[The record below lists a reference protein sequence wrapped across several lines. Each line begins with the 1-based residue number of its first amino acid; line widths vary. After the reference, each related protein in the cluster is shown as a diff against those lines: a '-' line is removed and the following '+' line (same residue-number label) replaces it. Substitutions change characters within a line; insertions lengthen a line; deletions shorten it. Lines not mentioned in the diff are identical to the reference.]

1 MEYEG
6 SMGGGALTER
16 EEGVTF
22 SFIRNGSFKWYSL
35 PMGLGLEQ
43 VRQTHPLFYKH
54 FSMLDDGQKHFEQIV
69 EIDHYWEQV
78 NSGVCLDVV
87 FDGGMMPKGVEILG
101 EYDIV
106 YAGGTL
112 ALFHAAV
119 MVEKYQRS
127 VLVFDRNTPGKST
140 RDWNI
145 SRSELKNL
153 EETGCFSAEEIER
166 TIVCRYKTGWA
177 EFFVEDGRKKRLYLD
192 NVLDCAVDADTL
204 LDLAQQKVLAAA
216 GNQVLSGLTFSRCF
230 QFPGYVVVEVE
241 NRAHEKFYYK
251 ARLLADAMGVSSPVA
266 RQLNNG
272 RPQTHVCPTVGTLA
286 SGLEGVDEEIGEIL
300 VSLEPADHSAGNGR
314 QLIWEGFPAGNKQY
328 TTYLFFYDSLDS
340 SNDKSLLGL
349 FETYFRK
356 LPSYKN
362 PGADFVIHRP
372 VFGII
377 PAYFHD
383 GFTLVREVAADNIL
397 MIGDAAALG
406 SPLTFCGF
414 GSFVRN
420 INSLTA
426 GLESILRSGKLEKG
440 SLERVSAYE
449 PNVAAMANLMKYM
462 CYSKETDSRNFV
474 NEMMNEVMIVLD
486 RLPTRYRESLFRD
499 TMDLA
504 DLFVVGVHV
513 ACGYPGILKA
523 TASKL
528 GLNGSIGM
536 MKNLIGWAFASK
548 FVKN

>member
-1 MEYEG
+1 M
-6 SMGGGALTER
+6 
-16 EEGVTF
+16 
-22 SFIRNGSFKWYSL
+22 
-35 PMGLGLEQ
+35 GLEQ
-43 VRQTHPLFYKH
+43 VRETHPLVYKH
-54 FSMLDDGQKHFEQIV
+54 FSLIADGQKYFEQIL
-69 EIDHYWEQV
+69 EIDRYWDLA
-78 NSGVCLDVV
+78 NSCVSLDVV
-87 FDGGMMPKGVEILG
+87 FDGEMMPTGVEISG
-101 EYDIV
+101 EYDVV

-119 MVEKYQRS
+119 MAEKYHRS
-127 VLVFDRNTPGKST
+127 VLVFDRNVPGKST

-153 EETGCFSAEEIER
+153 EETGVFSADEIER
-166 TIVCRYKTGWA
+166 SIVCRYKTGWA

-192 NVLDCAVDADTL
+192 SVLDCAVDADAL
-204 LDLAQQKVLAAA
+204 LDLAKQKIFAVA
-216 GNQVLSGLTFSRCF
+216 GNQVVSCLTFKRCF
-230 QFPGYVVVEVE
+230 QFPGHVVVEVE
-241 NRAHEKFYYK
+241 DRKHEKFYYK
-251 ARLLADAMGVSSPVA
+251 ARLFADAMGVSSPVA

-272 RPQTHVCPTVGTLA
+272 QPQTHVCPTVGTLA
-286 SGLEGVDEEIGEIL
+286 SGLEGVNEEIGEIL
-300 VSLEPADHSAGNGR
+300 VSLEPADHSSGNGR
-314 QLIWEGFPAGNKQY
+314 QLIWEGFPAGKKQY
-328 TTYLFFYDSLDS
+328 TTYLFFYDTLDS
-340 SNDKSLLGL
+340 CNDKSLLGL
-349 FETYFRK
+349 FETYFTK

-383 GFTLVREVAADNIL
+383 GFTLAREVADDNIL

-420 INSLTA
+420 IKLLTA
-426 GLESILRSGKLEKG
+426 GVERLLQNGQLQKAT
-440 SLERVSAYE
+440 LERVNAYE
-449 PNVAAMANLMKYM
+449 PNVATMANLMKYM

-486 RLPTRYRESLFRD
+486 RLPPRYRESLFRD

-513 ACGYPGILKA
+513 ACSYPGILRA

-536 MKNLIGWAFASK
+536 IKNMIGWALSSK
-548 FVKN
+548 SMRN

>member
-1 MEYEG
+1 M
-6 SMGGGALTER
+6 
-16 EEGVTF
+16 
-22 SFIRNGSFKWYSL
+22 
-35 PMGLGLEQ
+35 GLEQ
-43 VRQTHPLFYKH
+43 VRQTHPLVYKH
-54 FSMLDDGQKHFEQIV
+54 FSRLNDGQKHFEQIL
-69 EIDHYWEQV
+69 EIDRYWDQV

-87 FDGGMMPKGVEILG
+87 FDGEMMPKGVVISG

-106 YAGGTL
+106 YAGGAL
-112 ALFHAAV
+112 ALFHAAI
-119 MVEKYQRS
+119 MAEKYQRP
-127 VLVFDRNTPGKST
+127 VLVFDRNVPGKST

-153 EETGCFSAEEIER
+153 EETGVFSPEEIER
-166 TIVCRYKTGWA
+166 SIVCRYKTGWA
-177 EFFVEDGRKKRLYLD
+177 EFFVENSRKKRLYLN
-192 NVLDCAVDADTL
+192 NVLDCAVDADKL
-204 LDLAQQKVLAAA
+204 LNLAKQKILAVA
-216 GNQVLSGLTFSRCF
+216 GNQVLSCLTFKRCF
-230 QFPGYVVVEVE
+230 QFPGHVVVEVE
-241 NRAHEKFYYK
+241 DREHEKFYYK
-251 ARLLADAMGVSSPVA
+251 ALLLADAMGVASPVA
-266 RQLNNG
+266 RQLNHG

-300 VSLEPADHSAGNGR
+300 VSIEPADHSSGNGR
-314 QLIWEGFPAGNKQY
+314 QLIWEGFPAGKKQY

-340 SNDKSLLGL
+340 GNDKSLLGL
-349 FETYFRK
+349 FETYFTK

-420 INSLTA
+420 IKSLTT
-426 GLESILRSGKLEKG
+426 GLEYVLQSGQLEKG
-440 SLERVSAYE
+440 NLERVSAYE
-449 PNVAAMANLMKYM
+449 PNVASMANLMKYM
-462 CYSKETDSRNFV
+462 CYCKKTDSRNFV

-486 RLPTRYRESLFRD
+486 RLPPRYRESLFRD

-513 ACGYPGILKA
+513 ACGYPGILRA
-523 TASKL
+523 TVSKL
-528 GLNGSIGM
+528 GLHGSIGM
-536 MKNLIGWAFASK
+536 MKNMIGWALSRKSIKRRYF
-548 FVKN
+548 FNP